1 MYEEG
6 VYRLPLFFDQ
16 ENNTLNKII
25 ERTNLSENVVA
36 MVLSAPV
43 IAQRRKAGQFIVLK
57 IDEKGERI
65 PLTIVDSDAGAGT
78 ITIIFQVVGKTTA
91 LLSGMKA
98 GDAIRD
104 VLGPLGKP
112 TEIENFGR
120 VVCIGGGVGVG
131 VVYPLAAALKKAG
144 NEVISIIGSRTKDL
158 LILEKEMGAISDKLI
173 VATDDGSY
181 GVRGFVSQVL
191 QQMIDSGEKI
201 DRVFA
206 IGPVPMMK
214 AVSDVTRPQ
223 GIRTIVSL
231 NSIMVDATGMCGACR
246 VAVGGKTKFACVDGP
261 EFDGHEVDFKMLA
274 DRLRMYCDPERQ
286 AYEQHKCGCDGN

>member
-1 MYEEG
+1 M
-6 VYRLPLFFDQ
+6 
-16 ENNTLNKII
+16 NKII
-25 ERTNLSENVVA
+25 ENKRLSESVVK
-36 MVLSAPV
+36 MVLAAPV
-43 IAQRRKAGQFIVLK
+43 IAQKRKAGQFIILK

-65 PLTIVDSDAGAGT
+65 PLTIVDSDAEAGT
-78 ITIIFQVVGKTTA
+78 ITIIFQIVGKTTA
-91 LLSGMKA
+91 VLAKMKA
-98 GDAIRD
+98 GDTIQD
-104 VLGPLGKP
+104 VQGPLGNP
-112 TEIENFGR
+112 TEIENYGR

-181 GVRGFVSQVL
+181 GFHGFVSQVL
-191 QQMIDSGEKI
+191 QEMIDKGEKI

-214 AVSDVTRPQ
+214 VVSDVTRPH
-223 GIRTIVSL
+223 GIKTIVSL

-246 VAVGGKTKFACVDGP
+246 VVCGGENKIY
-261 EFDGHEVDFKMLA
+261 L
-274 DRLRMYCDPERQ
+274 
-286 AYEQHKCGCDGN
+286 CGWPGIRRS

>member
-1 MYEEG
+1 MYEG
-6 VYRLPLFFDQ
+6 VIRLPLFYK
-16 ENNTLNKII
+16 NRRTTLSKII
-25 ERTNLSENVVA
+25 EKADLSENVVK
-36 MVLSAPV
+36 MVLEAPV
-43 IAQRRKAGQFIVLK
+43 IAQKRKAGQFIILK

-65 PLTIVDSDAGAGT
+65 PLTIVDSDDRAGT

-91 LLSGMKA
+91 KLAAMKA
-98 GDAIRD
+98 GDAIQD
-104 VLGPLGKP
+104 LQGPLGNP
-112 TEIENFGR
+112 TEIEKYGR

-144 NEVISIIGSRTKDL
+144 NEVISIIGSRTKEL
-158 LILEKEMGAISDKLI
+158 LILEKEMAAISDRLI

-181 GVRGFVSQVL
+181 GFHGFVSQVL
-191 QQMIDSGEKI
+191 QQMIDKGERI
-201 DRVFA
+201 DRVYA

-214 AVSDVTRPQ
+214 VISDVTKPH
-223 GIRTIVSL
+223 GIKTIVSL

-274 DRLRMYCDPERQ
+274 SRLKMYCDAERE
-286 AYEQHKCGCDGN
+286 AYEKHKCGCDGN

>member
-1 MYEEG
+1 
-6 VYRLPLFFDQ
+6 
-16 ENNTLNKII
+16 LNKII
-25 ERTNLSENVVA
+25 EKKDLSENVVK
-36 MVLSAPV
+36 MVLGAPV
-43 IAQRRKAGQFIVLK
+43 IAQKRKAGQFIILK

-65 PLTIVDSDAGAGT
+65 PLTIVDSDAQAGT

-91 LLSGMKA
+91 GMAKMKA
-98 GDAIRD
+98 GATIQD
-104 VLGPLGKP
+104 VQGPLGNP
-112 TEIENFGR
+112 TEIENYGR

-131 VVYPLAAALKKAG
+131 VVYPLAVALKKAG

-158 LILEKEMGAISDKLI
+158 LILEAEMAKTSDRLI

-181 GVRGFVSQVL
+181 GFHGFVSQVL
-191 QQMIDSGEKI
+191 QEMIAKGEKI

-214 AVSDVTRPQ
+214 VISDVTRPH
-223 GIRTIVSL
+223 GIKTIVSL

-246 VAVGGKTKFACVDGP
+246 VSVAGKTKFTCVDGP

-274 DRLRMYCDPERQ
+274 DRLKMYCDSERE
-286 AYEQHKCGCDGN
+286 AYEKHKCGCDGN